1 MQLKPLKIMLQGT
14 PRQSFSVVTHSLR
27 PFTVTVEI
35 IFNSFNVSSS
45 AVLVSS
51 CTLDKLSSFTIVMV
65 ELIEVSPYTNI
76 YRIVMQK
83 ISYILMLHTSTLS
96 WELACMGIRL
106 HHNITIA
113 RSSKYGKGGSYIVY
127 SSSRITTMPDS
138 AKGGE

>member
-35 IFNSFNVSSS
+35 VFSSFNVSS
-45 AVLVSS
+45 AMLVSS

-65 ELIEVSPYTNI
+65 ELIEVGPYTNI

-96 WELACMGIRL
+96 WELACMVIRL